1 MPLTVLAR
9 RNTSWFVEYCTAN
22 VNIVFLVEEQIPMV
36 AFSPHHSPNGI
47 MVGFAD
53 WRSPSEI
60 CSETS
65 EISEHSEDSD
75 DSVTLTTIKM
85 EDLSKSAFAAKI
97 GGKWG

>member
-1 MPLTVLAR
+1 MATEMIVPRSITFLC
-9 RNTSWFVEYCTAN
+9 TSVDNHTA
-22 VNIVFLVEEQIPMV
+22 IVHETCC
-36 AFSPHHSPNGI
+36 AFSPHHSSDGI

-85 EDLSKSAFAAKI
+85 EDFSKNACAGKDR
-97 GGKWG
+97 GKWG

>member
-1 MPLTVLAR
+1 MYCVLSLDCVYRVPR
-9 RNTSWFVEYCTAN
+9 RGTGS
-22 VNIVFLVEEQIPMV
+22 IV
-36 AFSPHHSPNGI
+36 ASTPHHSPDGI

-65 EISEHSEDSD
+65 EISEYSEDSD

-85 EDLSKSAFAAKI
+85 EDFSKNACAGKDKTVELFAL
-97 GGKWG
+97 WQ